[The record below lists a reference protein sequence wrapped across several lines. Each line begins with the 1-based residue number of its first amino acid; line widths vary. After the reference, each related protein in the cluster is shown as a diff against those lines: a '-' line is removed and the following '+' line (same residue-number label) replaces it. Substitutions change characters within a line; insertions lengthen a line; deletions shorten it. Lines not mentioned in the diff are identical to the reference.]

1 MSILDFSLERE
12 ALAETIYPLLFKNN
26 NNRPRLFSNK
36 HNPIARNH
44 SNVSLGYKIYILMP
58 RLEKFI
64 FNFYEYE
71 NSFLFLFFFFFLC
84 NTTYPSIP
92 IPFFINVIA
101 QPTRE
106 NSYTTLCI
114 IPSNTIIL
122 FNYKNSRIINLRIIK
137 IPFKIHILATF

>member
-1 MSILDFSLERE
+1 MNMKIRFYFS
-12 ALAETIYPLLFKNN
+12 
-26 NNRPRLFSNK
+26 
-36 HNPIARNH
+36 
-44 SNVSLGYKIYILMP
+44 
-58 RLEKFI
+58 
-64 FNFYEYE
+64 
-71 NSFLFLFFFFFLC
+71 FFFFLC

-137 IPFKIHILATF
+137 VPFKIHILATF